1 MCFTWKA
8 KAVGSLFFL
17 LFLFSMV
24 STAQSVENP
33 AYEKKIS
40 IDLHRV
46 SLENALDQI
55 ARRSNI
61 SFVYSASVFD
71 VKRTISFTAHNLS
84 LVEVLKE
91 LAHITNL
98 SFRPEGDHIVI
109 KRPAENGSTK
119 PKGERKVANQ
129 LLAMPENTVDAVLA
143 SLSTKTFYAPSQTS
157 VNDLTPYQLDKDSM
171 RLRRTARMI
180 AEIQQALSQSVAR
193 QNMKN
198 RTKPEWFISTG
209 VFLNDY
215 SLGGIEFK
223 AGHRH
228 FFGVVN
234 ASRTGES
241 DYRVGYGAGTS
252 ISLSNRWDLQA
263 IYTLAKITRTEDFGI
278 FKNAV
283 ELDSWHHQVKLVA
296 QYFPSRRIAIHAG
309 LAFNILNTRYQFFGV
324 DVPADIP
331 LEYREVQPA
340 HREVRLSLSQTLQSS
355 GTIRTPYTISNTY
368 SEENY
373 LNTQTW
379 IGFDAGIS
387 YRINFFS
394 HR

>member
-8 KAVGSLFFL
+8 RVAGSLFFL
-17 LFLFSMV
+17 LFLFRIV
-24 STAQSVENP
+24 STAQSVDNP

-46 SLENALDQI
+46 SLEDAFDQI
-55 ARRSNI
+55 AHKSNI
-61 SFVYSASVFD
+61 SFVYSTSVFD
-71 VKRTISFTAHNLS
+71 VKRTISFSAHNLT
-84 LVEVLKE
+84 LLEVLKE
-91 LAHITNL
+91 LARITNL
-98 SFRPEGDHIVI
+98 SFRTEGDHIVI
-109 KRPAENGSTK
+109 KRPAETGSSK
-119 PKGERKVANQ
+119 PKAERKMTNQ

-171 RLRRTARMI
+171 RLRKTAKLI
-180 AEIQQALSQSVAR
+180 AEIQQELSQSAR
-193 QNMKN
+193 REKTRNL
-198 RTKPEWFISTG
+198 TKPDWFISTG

-215 SLGGIEFK
+215 SLGGIELK

-234 ASRTGES
+234 ASRTDES

-263 IYTLAKITRTEDFGI
+263 IYTVAKITRTEDFGI

-283 ELDSWHHQVKLVA
+283 EFDSWHHQLKLVA
-296 QYFPSRRIAIHAG
+296 QYSPSRRIAIHAG

-324 DVPADIP
+324 NVPADIP
-331 LEYREVQPA
+331 LEYREVEPT

-355 GTIRTPYTISNTY
+355 GTLRTPYTISNTY

-379 IGFDAGIS
+379 VGFDAGIS